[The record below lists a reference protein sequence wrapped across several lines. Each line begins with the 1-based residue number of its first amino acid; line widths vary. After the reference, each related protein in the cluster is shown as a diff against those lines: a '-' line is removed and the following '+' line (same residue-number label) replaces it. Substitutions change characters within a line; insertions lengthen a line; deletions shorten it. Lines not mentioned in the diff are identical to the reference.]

1 MIRPRIGGVFLCYFL
16 SPWISLPDEAVLNS
30 ELLWVLS
37 LLLIAIVLFTTNKL
51 RMDVVALLVIIAF
64 VLSGTLTLSEAT
76 VGFSDPNVI
85 LIAALFVIGEGLVR
99 TGVAYQVGDWLV
111 KVAGSSETKMLMLL
125 MVTVAGLGAFMSSTG
140 VVAIFIPVVLSVAAR
155 MKIAPGRLM
164 MPLSFA
170 GLISGMMTLVAT
182 PPNMVVNSELVR
194 EGISGFGFFG
204 VTPVGLAVLVLGVG
218 YMLVA
223 RRWLSNDDGDKTRET
238 WHRRTFRDLIRD
250 YKLTGRARR
259 LAIRNGSP
267 LVGRSLDEVH
277 LRARYGANVVG
288 IERWKRFRRV
298 MVSASGST
306 ELREG
311 DVLLLDMSDSQ
322 VDLREFCS
330 EQQLEP
336 MVLRGDYFS
345 EQSRNVG
352 MAEVSLIPDSTLL
365 GKSLRESAFRS
376 RYDLNVVGIR
386 RHGVT
391 LSGKL
396 VDEPLALG
404 DILLV
409 IGDWKAIRQL
419 QAKTHDF
426 IVLNLPA
433 EVDEVAPAIT
443 QAPHALFCL
452 ALMVAMMLT
461 DEIPNPI
468 AALIACLL
476 MGKFRCIDMESAYK
490 SIHWPSIILIVG
502 MMPFA
507 QALQKTGGVDL
518 IVRGLMDVAGGAG
531 PRVML
536 LCLFAL
542 CATIGLFI
550 SNTATAVLMAPIA
563 IAAAREMG
571 VSPYPFAMIIAIAA
585 SAAFMTPV
593 SSPVNTLVLG
603 PGNYKFGDFVRMG
616 VPFTLL
622 VMLVSV
628 IIVPWLYA
636 F

>member
-1 MIRPRIGGVFLCYFL
+1 M
-16 SPWISLPDEAVLNS
+16 NS

-64 VLSGTLTLSEAT
+64 VLSGTLTLAEAT

-111 KVAGSSETKMLMLL
+111 KVAGSSETRMLMLL

-155 MKIAPGRLM
+155 MKIAPGRFM

-223 RRWLSNDDGDKTRET
+223 RRWLANDDGDKTRET
-238 WHRRTFRDLIRD
+238 WQRRTFRDLIRD

-259 LAIRNGSP
+259 LALRSGSP
-267 LVGRSLDEVH
+267 LVGHSLDELH
-277 LRARYGANVVG
+277 LRAHYGANVVG

-322 VDLREFCS
+322 IDLREFCS

-386 RHGVT
+386 RNGET
-391 LSGKL
+391 LAGKL

-518 IVRGLMDVAGGAG
+518 IVRGLMDVAGDAG

-536 LCLFAL
+536 VCLFAL

-603 PGNYKFGDFVRMG
+603 PGNYKFGDFIRMG

-622 VMLVSV
+622 VMVVSV

>member
-1 MIRPRIGGVFLCYFL
+1 MLIFKPL
-16 SPWISLPDEAVLNS
+16 ISLPDEAVLNS

-37 LLLIAIVLFTTNKL
+37 LLFIAIVLFTTNKL

-64 VLSGTLTLSEAT
+64 VLSGTLTLEEAT

-111 KVAGSSETKMLMLL
+111 KVAGSSETRMLMLL

-155 MKIAPGRLM
+155 MKIPPGRLM

-194 EGISGFGFFG
+194 EGIGGFGFFA

-223 RRWLSNDDGDKTRET
+223 RRWLGNDDGDKTRET
-238 WHRRTFRDLIRD
+238 WQRRTFRDLIRD

-259 LAIRNGSP
+259 LALRSGSP
-267 LVGRSLDEVH
+267 LIGHSLDELH
-277 LRARYGANVVG
+277 LRARYSANVVG

-365 GKSLRESAFRS
+365 GKSLRESTFRS

-386 RHGVT
+386 RNGET
-391 LSGKL
+391 LAGKL
-396 VDEPLALG
+396 VDEPLELG

-518 IVRGLMDVAGGAG
+518 IVRGLMDVAGDAG

-536 LCLFAL
+536 VCLFAL

-603 PGNYKFGDFVRMG
+603 PGNYKFGDFVRIG

>member
-1 MIRPRIGGVFLCYFL
+1 MNG
-16 SPWISLPDEAVLNS
+16 

-37 LLLIAIVLFTTNKL
+37 LLLVAIVLFTTNKL
-51 RMDVVALLVIIAF
+51 RMDVVALLVIVAF
-64 VLSGTLTLSEAT
+64 VLSGTLTLPEAMA
-76 VGFSDPNVI
+76 GFSDPNVI

-111 KVAGSSETKMLMLL
+111 KVAGSSETKMLALL
-125 MVTVAGLGAFMSSTG
+125 MATVAGLGAFMSSTG

-155 MKIAPGRLM
+155 MKTAPGRLM

-194 EGISGFGFFG
+194 EGAHGFGFFDF
-204 VTPVGLAVLVLGVG
+204 TPVGVLVLLLGIG
-218 YMLVA
+218 YMLIA
-223 RRWLSNDDGDKTRET
+223 RRWLGNDDGESTRET
-238 WHRRTFRDLIRD
+238 WQRRTFRDLIRD
-250 YKLTGRARR
+250 YKLSGRARR
-259 LAIRNGSP
+259 LAIRSGSP
-267 LVGRSLDEVH
+267 LVGHSLDELH

-298 MVSASGST
+298 MISASGST
-306 ELREG
+306 ELRER
-311 DVLLLDMSDSQ
+311 DVLLIDMSDSD
-322 VDLREFCS
+322 VDLRQFCS
-330 EQQLEP
+330 EQLLEP

-345 EQSRNVG
+345 EQARNVG
-352 MAEVSLIPDSTLL
+352 MAEVSLIPDSALL
-365 GKSLRESAFRS
+365 GKSLRETVFRT

-386 RHGVT
+386 RNGEA
-391 LSGKL
+391 LAGKL
-396 VDEPLALG
+396 VDEPLQFG

-419 QAKTHDF
+419 QAETHDF

-476 MGKFRCIDMESAYK
+476 MGQFRCIDMESAYK
-490 SIHWPSIILIVG
+490 SIHWPSVILIVG

-518 IVRGLMDVAGGAG
+518 IVHGLMDVAGSMG

-536 LCLFAL
+536 VCLFVL

-616 VPFTLL
+616 VPFTFL

-628 IIVPWLYA
+628 VVVPWLYG

>member
-1 MIRPRIGGVFLCYFL
+1 M
-16 SPWISLPDEAVLNS
+16 DEADVNS
-30 ELLWVLS
+30 ELLWVLC
-37 LLLIAIVLFTTNKL
+37 LLLVAIVLFTTNKL

-64 VLSGTLTLSEAT
+64 VLSGTLTLQEAT

-111 KVAGSSETKMLMLL
+111 KVAGSSETKMLVLL

-155 MKIAPGRLM
+155 MKTAPGRLM

-194 EGISGFGFFG
+194 EGIRGFGFFG
-204 VTPVGLAVLVLGVG
+204 VTPIGMLVLVLGVG
-218 YMLVA
+218 YMLLA
-223 RRWLSNDDGDKTRET
+223 RRWLGGASPDSRKES
-238 WHRRTFRDLIRD
+238 WQRRTFRDLIRD

-259 LAIRNGSP
+259 LALRRGSP
-267 LVGRSLDEVH
+267 LVGRSLDELH

-298 MVSASGST
+298 MVSASGGT
-306 ELREG
+306 ELRER
-311 DVLLLDMSDSQ
+311 DVLLIDMSASD
-322 VDLREFCS
+322 VDLREFCG

-352 MAEVSLIPDSTLL
+352 MAEVSLIPDSALL
-365 GKSLRESAFRS
+365 GKSLRDSGFRS

-386 RHGVT
+386 RNGET
-391 LSGKL
+391 LAGKL

-404 DILLV
+404 DMLLV

-419 QAKTHDF
+419 QSKTHDF

-433 EVDEVAPAIT
+433 EVDEVAPAMT

-461 DEIPNPI
+461 DEVPNPI

-507 QALQKTGGVDL
+507 QALQKTGGVGL
-518 IVRGLMDVAGGAG
+518 IVQGLMDVAGDMG

-536 LCLFAL
+536 LCLFVL

-563 IAAAREMG
+563 IAAAREMA

-603 PGNYKFGDFVRMG
+603 PGNYTFGDFVRLG
-616 VPFTLL
+616 VPFTVL

-628 IIVPWLYA
+628 AVVPWL
-636 F
+636 FPF

>member
-1 MIRPRIGGVFLCYFL
+1 M
-16 SPWISLPDEAVLNS
+16 NS

-37 LLLIAIVLFTTNKL
+37 LLFIAIVLFTTNKL

-64 VLSGTLTLSEAT
+64 VLSGTLTLAEAT

-111 KVAGSSETKMLMLL
+111 KVAGSSETRMLMLL

-223 RRWLSNDDGDKTRET
+223 RRWLANDDGDKTRET
-238 WHRRTFRDLIRD
+238 WQRRTFRDLIRD

-259 LAIRNGSP
+259 LALRSGSP
-267 LVGRSLDEVH
+267 LVGHSLDELH

-386 RHGVT
+386 RNGET
-391 LSGKL
+391 LAGKL

-476 MGKFRCIDMESAYK
+476 MGKFRCINMESAYK

-518 IVRGLMDVAGGAG
+518 IVRGLMDVAGDAG

-536 LCLFAL
+536 VCLFAL

-603 PGNYKFGDFVRMG
+603 PGNYKFGDFIRMG

-622 VMLVSV
+622 VMVVSV

>member
-1 MIRPRIGGVFLCYFL
+1 
-16 SPWISLPDEAVLNS
+16 
-30 ELLWVLS
+30 
-37 LLLIAIVLFTTNKL
+37 
-51 RMDVVALLVIIAF
+51 
-64 VLSGTLTLSEAT
+64 
-76 VGFSDPNVI
+76 
-85 LIAALFVIGEGLVR
+85 
-99 TGVAYQVGDWLV
+99 
-111 KVAGSSETKMLMLL
+111 
-125 MVTVAGLGAFMSSTG
+125 
-140 VVAIFIPVVLSVAAR
+140 
-155 MKIAPGRLM
+155 
-164 MPLSFA
+164 
-170 GLISGMMTLVAT
+170 
-182 PPNMVVNSELVR
+182 
-194 EGISGFGFFG
+194 
-204 VTPVGLAVLVLGVG
+204 VLVLGVG

-223 RRWLSNDDGDKTRET
+223 RRWLANDDGDKTRET
-238 WHRRTFRDLIRD
+238 WQRRTFRDLIRD

-259 LAIRNGSP
+259 LALRSGSP
-267 LVGRSLDEVH
+267 LVGHSLDELH

-386 RHGVT
+386 RNGET
-391 LSGKL
+391 LAGKL

-518 IVRGLMDVAGGAG
+518 IVRGLMDVAGDAG

-536 LCLFAL
+536 VCLFAL

-603 PGNYKFGDFVRMG
+603 PGNYKFGDFIRMG

-622 VMLVSV
+622 VMVVSV

>member
-1 MIRPRIGGVFLCYFL
+1 M
-16 SPWISLPDEAVLNS
+16 NS

-64 VLSGTLTLSEAT
+64 VLSGTLTLEEAT

-111 KVAGSSETKMLMLL
+111 KVAGSSETRMLMLL

-223 RRWLSNDDGDKTRET
+223 RRWLANDDGDKTRET
-238 WHRRTFRDLIRD
+238 WQRRTFRDLIRD

-259 LAIRNGSP
+259 LALRSGSP
-267 LVGRSLDEVH
+267 LVGHSLDELH
-277 LRARYGANVVG
+277 LRAHYGANVVG

-322 VDLREFCS
+322 IDLREFCS

-386 RHGVT
+386 RNGET
-391 LSGKL
+391 LAGKL

-518 IVRGLMDVAGGAG
+518 IVRGLMDVAGDAG

-536 LCLFAL
+536 VCLFAL

-603 PGNYKFGDFVRMG
+603 PGNYKFGDFIRMG

-622 VMLVSV
+622 VMVVSV